1 MCRLYDEVRAQRA
14 RSWISSA
21 VVLMLYALLL
31 TRVGQAETPHI
42 IEEIRF
48 RSESVS
54 TRVVIETN
62 GALRYAVGRLP
73 EPERLYIDLLQAR
86 LAPGWQK
93 TQLPVRDP
101 RLNTIRVAQNQRGV
115 VRVVLDIKR
124 IKTYKVFS
132 LKKPYRIVIDL
143 QSTERSKLP
152 QAQIQ
157 RPNQKPA
164 PPATV
169 QAQGPKT
176 KKPAP
181 PPAKAIQ
188 PPKSGSQPTIV
199 IDPGHG
205 GKDPGAVGP
214 KGLQE
219 KTVVLDVAKALRRLI
234 RKHLPRYRVIMTR
247 DKDVFVPLTERTK
260 LANDSNAAAFLS
272 IHANASKRNKVQG
285 IETWY
290 FSFEA
295 KTERAQRI
303 AARENNM
310 STQQFSE
317 LERILRDLH
326 ETDRINQSA
335 LLAGATQKALVNTL
349 SERFKIIP
357 DRGVDG
363 APFIVLL
370 RTDMPSILIEI
381 GFLSNK
387 REAKRL
393 QRQAYQK
400 ALAQGIFEGLRTF
413 LSKSA
418 MRME

>member
-1 MCRLYDEVRAQRA
+1 MYRLDDEVRVRHAQSGI
-14 RSWISSA
+14 RS
-21 VVLMLYALLL
+21 VVLVLLYILVLA
-31 TRVGQAETPHI
+31 RVGQAEPPHI
-42 IEEIRF
+42 IKEVRF
-48 RSESVS
+48 RSEPAT

-73 EPERLYIDLLQAR
+73 KPERLYIDLLQAR
-86 LAPGWQK
+86 LASGWQK
-93 TQLPVRDP
+93 TQLSVRDD
-101 RLNTIRVAQNQRGV
+101 RLSAIRVAQNQRGV

-143 QSTERSKLP
+143 QGNEPSK
-152 QAQIQ
+152 
-157 RPNQKPA
+157 
-164 PPATV
+164 
-169 QAQGPKT
+169 
-176 KKPAP
+176 P
-181 PPAKAIQ
+181 PPAQVRRPTAPKPTPATKTARV
-188 PPKSGSQPTIV
+188 PKPSPPARPPKSTPSPKSGSRPTIV

-205 GKDPGAVGP
+205 GKDPGALGSN
-214 KGLQE
+214 GLQE
-219 KTVVLDVAKALRRLI
+219 KTIVLDVSKALRRLI

-260 LANDSNAAAFLS
+260 LANDSNAVVFLS
-272 IHANASKRNKVQG
+272 IHANASKRHKVQG

-310 STQQFSE
+310 SSHQFSE

-349 SERFKIIP
+349 SERFKAIP

-363 APFIVLL
+363 APFLVLL
-370 RTDMPSILIEI
+370 RTEMPSILVEI
-381 GFLSNK
+381 GFVSNK
-387 REAKRL
+387 KEAKRL
-393 QRQAYQK
+393 RRQAYQK

-413 LSKSA
+413 LSKSV
-418 MRME
+418 MKTE